1 MRTIKIMREY
11 VQANVGG
18 HTQATELQNQLP
30 LFKNMFFDLKR
41 EQI

>member
-1 MRTIKIMREY
+1 MRTIKILREC
-11 VQANVGG
+11 VQANGT

-30 LFKNMFFDLKR
+30 LFKNEFFGLKR